1 MDFVTVS
8 TGLILPYWMGLPIRY
23 IQKDANDDK
32 VYIFNFDT
40 NQQTQDFYDL
50 LCKKVDKVGVSHTE
64 SHSVHH

>member
-1 MDFVTVS
+1 MDFCS
-8 TGLILPYWMGLPIRY
+8 ILHGLQIAEYSN
-23 IQKDANDDK
+23 DAK

-50 LCKKVDKVGVSHTE
+50 LCKEVDKVGVSHTE